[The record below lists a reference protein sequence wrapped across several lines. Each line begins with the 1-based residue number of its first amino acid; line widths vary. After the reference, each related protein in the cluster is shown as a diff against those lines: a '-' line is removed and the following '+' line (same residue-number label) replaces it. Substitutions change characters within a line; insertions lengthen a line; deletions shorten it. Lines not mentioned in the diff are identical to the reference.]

1 MATIKSA
8 PHRPTDVTNWI
19 LTSIAASLLFHV
31 LLIHFFGGIGFFD
44 TEVFKSAVSRWF
56 NIVDLPLPE
65 PPEFST
71 ALGSVPNQADQPQ
84 TGEVAPTTEVPL
96 IGSEPRVASP
106 AFGSDSLPGAPSH
119 QPVQVRLPDTNLPLV
134 HGVGAPDVDQTLPQV
149 GEIAPVPTL
158 VPETPAATV
167 PRPVATAA
175 PGLPPTPR
183 VSVALPE
190 VGAPKPVTGKQ
201 ADDLAP
207 PTIKPSTTQ
216 AIAATD
222 LPPAGIEIPIQE
234 AAGTGLDERIPA
246 PRVVIKPTPEA
257 PEPAQD
263 VRPVVPLADEV
274 AVKVTL
280 YAEPGDPSQYF
291 RMEIAVAKP
300 DQLPVIPKDVMFIVD
315 VSMSIQRHNLRIVRE
330 TIVNYLRTLRAPDRF
345 NVVVFSSDVRKLFPS
360 FAEPRPERVAAA
372 EAFIDR
378 ISGQIRTD
386 VYGALTAV
394 IRDIAAGGTLTES
407 RPTNIFFVSDGYSTS
422 GIRDAR
428 RIVNEIGSLAKPNF
442 AIFPFDAGRSS
453 HRYLLDLLAYR
464 TRGQVTFT
472 EGPEEAARVAP
483 ALFRSF
489 DKPVLMDLRPLF
501 TNLQVEDTY
510 PAFLPNLYDD
520 QPIVLYGRCTPGQNV
535 TVQLQGT
542 NPLTRRSLVY
552 SQAPGPADVS
562 QSEIAREWAR
572 RKIHHIVSD
581 MARQGET
588 PDLKAELQRLAAKY
602 HVPTPYGQ

>member
-1 MATIKSA
+1 VATIKPA
-8 PHRPTDVTNWI
+8 PHRSSDVTNWV

-31 LLIHFFGGIGFFD
+31 LLVHFFGGIGFFD

-56 NIVDLPLPE
+56 SIVDLPLPE

-71 ALGSVPNQADQPQ
+71 ALGSVATQADQPQ
-84 TGEVAPTTEVPL
+84 AGDVGPNEIPL
-96 IGSEPRVASP
+96 IGSEPRMASP
-106 AFGSDSLPGAPSH
+106 AFGSDSSPGAPSH
-119 QPVQVRLPDTNLPLV
+119 PPVQVRLPDTNLPVV
-134 HGVGAPDVDQTLPQV
+134 HGAGSPDVDQTLLQV
-149 GEIAPVPTL
+149 GEIAPIPTR
-158 VPETPAATV
+158 VRETPPATV
-167 PRPVATAA
+167 PRPMATAA
-175 PGLPPTPR
+175 PGLPATPR
-183 VSVALPE
+183 ASMALPE
-190 VGAPKPVTGKQ
+190 VSAPKPVTPSQ
-201 ADDLAP
+201 AGELAP

-216 AIAATD
+216 ALVGAGI
-222 LPPAGIEIPIQE
+222 PSVGIEIPIQE
-234 AAGTGLDERIPA
+234 VSASQDIPA

-257 PEPAQD
+257 QEPVEDA
-263 VRPVVPLADEV
+263 RPVVPLADEV
-274 AVKVTL
+274 SVKVTL

-315 VSMSIQRHNLRIVRE
+315 VSMSIHRHNLRVVRE
-330 TIVNYLRTLRAPDRF
+330 AIVGYLRTLRAPDRF

-360 FAEPRPERVAAA
+360 FAEPSPERVGVA

-394 IRDIAAGGTLTES
+394 ICDIAQNSAEN
-407 RPTNIFFVSDGYSTS
+407 RPTNIFFISDGYSTS

-428 RIVNEIGSLAKPNF
+428 RIVNEISTLARPNF
-442 AIFPFDAGRSS
+442 AIFPFDAGRTS

-464 TRGQVTFT
+464 TRGRVTFT
-472 EGPEEAARVAP
+472 EGAEEAAKVAP
-483 ALFRSF
+483 SLFRSF

-510 PAFLPNLYDD
+510 PAFLPNLYAD
-520 QPIVLYGRCTPGQNV
+520 QPIVFYGRCTPGQNV

-542 NPLTRRSLVY
+542 NPIARRSFVY
-552 SQAPGPADVS
+552 SQAPGAPDPS